1 MNVYRFNNMSKL
13 SKLYELR
20 RLSQEFGIEWT
31 EKQECQLETEE
42 EHLIKNEV
50 FPVVSKSIE
59 RHSYK
64 LNGSVYSWLITIPA
78 PRSRLASLVN
88 AISSMLF
95 EDVVEI
101 NPDPEVEHTEK
112 KKGGKKV
119 VANPR
124 TRLRITMADGSI
136 RNCLSP

>member
-1 MNVYRFNNMSKL
+1 MVDYDPGTPLK
-13 SKLYELR
+13 
-20 RLSQEFGIEWT
+20 
-31 EKQECQLETEE
+31 
-42 EHLIKNEV
+42 
-50 FPVVSKSIE
+50 VSLTRK
-59 RHSYK
+59 RN
-64 LNGSVYSWLITIPA
+64 LFDA
-78 PRSRLASLVN
+78 
-88 AISSMLF
+88 F

-136 RNCLSP
+136 GNCLSP